1 MKKIITYLKDYFFEL
16 DKFIFL
22 LSTVFIALAIF
33 IISLFSCSA
42 NKKVQHIQETPACIG
57 EKIKAMAS
65 DSNQGYPVSVTRY
78 IYRQRTVY
86 YMVSPCCDKFN
97 IVYDS
102 VCNILGY
109 PDGGF
114 SGKGDG
120 KMPDFKNETNGEKVI
135 WQPAKPNQPN

>member
-1 MKKIITYLKDYFFEL
+1 M
-16 DKFIFL
+16 
-22 LSTVFIALAIF
+22 
-33 IISLFSCSA
+33 
-42 NKKVQHIQETPACIG
+42 PACLD
-57 EKIKAMAS
+57 EKIKAMVS
-65 DSNQGYPVSVTRY
+65 DPNQGSPVSVTRY
-78 IYRQRTVY
+78 MYRQQTVY

-120 KMPDFKNETNGEKVI
+120 KMPDFKNETSGEKVI
-135 WQPAKPNQPN
+135 WQAEKLNQTN